1 MKSPLKRS
9 SFLYFALSALLAP
22 TPGFAAEGI
31 ELIGYGA
38 RQKALAGADIA
49 DSRDAMSMAVN
60 PAGILGLGSELQAG
74 ATLLLP
80 DRGYD
85 AISYDPI
92 HHPLVVVAPGHVAS
106 GQPGFPVPNAGYFRQ
121 IDADSAWGIV
131 LYGNGGINTTYNWS
145 NYKPPIYAPTVSI
158 FNPRVGPLVAPGPLV
173 SPSWGG
179 PFGGGAAG
187 IDLRQS
193 FISLD
198 YARRFGPVTIGVA
211 PTIAVQT
218 LNIQGLKTLSVYSS
232 DPSNFTDD
240 AYDWSFGGGVR
251 VGFEY
256 EPFPGLRLGLS
267 GATPMFSTSF
277 GKYRGAIAN
286 HGELDVP
293 AHINAGLAYDVLPD
307 LTVMGGWKHI
317 FYHAVHA
324 YGAPSF
330 PITYGSLGSDGGPGF
345 GWRDTDMASFGVEWR
360 AWKPVTLRLGYAY
373 STPMIGGQDV
383 TLNVLAP
390 AISRSH
396 ISGGFKYEM
405 DKNQSFDFATVY
417 AFKQTLSGQENE
429 PFASF
434 NYTFYG
440 TLGPVAG
447 VPLAHVPVGIA
458 PNYNPYS
465 KITAYLSGIEFSLSY
480 TYKFDAA
487 TPAPIAAKF

>member
-1 MKSPLKRS
+1 MRNPFKRS
-9 SFLYFALSALLAP
+9 SIVYFALSALFAP
-22 TPGFAAEGI
+22 SQSFAAEGI

-74 ATLLLP
+74 VTLLLP

-92 HHPLVVVAPGHVAS
+92 HHPLVVLAPGHVAS
-106 GQPGFPVPNAGYFRQ
+106 GQPGFPVPNGGYFRQ
-121 IDADSAWGIV
+121 IDADSAWGVV
-131 LYGNGGINTTYNWS
+131 LYGNGGINTTYGWNS
-145 NYKPPIYAPTVSI
+145 YKPPIYAPALSVPSPFGT
-158 FNPRVGPLVAPGPLV
+158 LVAPGPVV

-193 FISLD
+193 FFSLD

-211 PTIAVQT
+211 PTIAVQM

-232 DPSNFTDD
+232 DPSHFTDD

-251 VGFEY
+251 VGLEY
-256 EPFPGLRLGLS
+256 EAFPGLRLGLS
-267 GATPMFSTSF
+267 GATPMFSTRF
-277 GKYRGAIAN
+277 GKYGGAIAN

-293 AHINAGLAYDVLPD
+293 AHINAGLAYDPLPD
-307 LTVMGGWKHI
+307 LTLMGGWKHI

-330 PITYGSLGSDGGPGF
+330 PITYGSLGSGGGPGF
-345 GWRDTDMASFGVEWR
+345 GWRDTDMASFGLEWR
-360 AWKPVTLRLGYAY
+360 AFKPVTLRLGYAY

-390 AISRSH
+390 AISRHH

-434 NYTFYG
+434 AYHIPAVLPYFGGAT
-440 TLGPVAG
+440 
-447 VPLAHVPVGIA
+447 VPVGVA

-487 TPAPIAAKF
+487 APAPIAAKF